1 MNNTKKTTLAIV
13 AILTAATLV
22 VGTLATTTTLTQTA
36 FAYSKNKKDNGK
48 GNDNGNTITIQKCK
62 QAATQSGFDNNQGQ
76 ECENLICTHPGENA
90 TCVQEGVVTPTTTT
104 TTTTPTPTPT
114 PTPEPITTT
123 LRIIKQVVCQPGS
136 NCSLPSDCTISL
148 FTSPPSPPNQQSF
161 TCNSAI
167 GNGVLFT
174 LQPGDSFTVFEAIS
188 GGFTVSTSGDCG
200 PSTIAAGQHVTCTII
215 NTEIPG

>member
-1 MNNTKKTTLAIV
+1 MNNTRTLAIV
-13 AILTAATLV
+13 AVLTAATLV
-22 VGTLATTTTLTQTA
+22 LGGTLTATSTQSA
-36 FAYSKNKKDNGK
+36 LAYSNKKK
-48 GNDNGNTITIQKCK
+48 GGDENSRNGNTITIQKCK
-62 QAATQSGFDNNQGQ
+62 QAAIQSGWDNDQEQ

-104 TTTTPTPTPT
+104 PTTTTPTTT

-161 TCNSAI
+161 KCQSAI

>member
-1 MNNTKKTTLAIV
+1 MNNTKTLAIV
-13 AILTAATLV
+13 AIFMAATLV
-22 VGTLATTTTLTQTA
+22 VGTFAATTTQTA
-36 FAYSKNKKDNGK
+36 LAYQKKNRGGSQDSSK
-48 GNDNGNTITIQKCK
+48 NGNTITLQKCK
-62 QAATQSGFDNNQGQ
+62 QDGTVSGFDNTAEQ
-76 ECENLICTHPGENA
+76 ECQNVICTHPGENA
-90 TCVQEGVVTPTTTT
+90 TCAQEGVRSTPTS
-104 TTTTPTPTPT
+104 TPTPT

-123 LRIIKQVVCQPGS
+123 LRIIKQVDCQPGS

-148 FTSPPSPPNQQSF
+148 FTSSQQSF

-188 GGFTVSTSGDCG
+188 GGFTVSTRGDCG